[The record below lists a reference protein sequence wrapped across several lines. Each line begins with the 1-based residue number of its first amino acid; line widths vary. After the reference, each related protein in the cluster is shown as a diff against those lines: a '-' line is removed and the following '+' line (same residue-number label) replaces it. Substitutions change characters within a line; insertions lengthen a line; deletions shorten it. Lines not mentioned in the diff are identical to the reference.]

1 MLYFGKYEDDRHLLS
16 AETEEVPEPAG
27 QELR

>member
-1 MLYFGKYEDDRHLLS
+1 MLYFDKYEDDRHLRT
-16 AETEEVPEPAG
+16 AETEEVPEPVG